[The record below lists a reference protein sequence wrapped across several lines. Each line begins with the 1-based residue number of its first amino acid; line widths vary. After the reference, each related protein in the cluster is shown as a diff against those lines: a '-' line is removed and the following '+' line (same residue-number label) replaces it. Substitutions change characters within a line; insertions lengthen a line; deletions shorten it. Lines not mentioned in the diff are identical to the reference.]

1 SKADCYVELHLPT
14 ASPVIYRTRVIDNS
28 SDPEWNETFQYR
40 IHDAIKN
47 TLELTLFDK
56 DVLISDELTSVVF
69 DVTGIQAGHSL
80 KNTFKLKE
88 DKEELDVE
96 FFMEKS
102 SEPPGEIITNGV
114 LVAYPCLYLQGRINN
129 DQNTKMR
136 EQGRLSLPGSY
147 EKQLS
152 EPCKPNSDQACGI
165 PFVFHIGTIPL
176 NLLPVGK
183 EVDITLPLGKGLSVD
198 LKVKAEEITKD
209 LDVRL
214 GFDLCKE
221 EREFLEKRKKI
232 VPVVAVLGSGGG
244 IRALS
249 SFYGSLL
256 GLQQLN
262 LLDSIT
268 YLAGISVLY
277 QDHKWSQK
285 DLKHPISNA
294 QDKISSSKAAVFSSE
309 HMKYYFQELNALE
322 NSGRNVSFTDL
333 WGLIVEYFLQQK
345 EDQSKLSDQQE
356 AVKYGQNP
364 YPIYAAVNVR
374 PNVRGDDFAEW
385 CEFTPYEV
393 GFRKY
398 GAFIRTEDF
407 DSEFFMGRL
416 IKKHPE
422 PRICYLQGMWGSAFA
437 ASLDDVCLKVV
448 GSGFS
453 FLETLGDVVKVIDD
467 SRRFH
472 FRDPTRLKT
481 RLVIP
486 GGPLLQII
494 QDFFK
499 SRITAGETFNFMQ
512 GLYLHRDYISLKKFV
527 ISKETHLDAFP
538 NMLTPME
545 ENLYLVDGGF
555 SINSPFPLLI
565 QPERDVDVI
574 LSFNY
579 SWEAP
584 FEVLELTEKYCR
596 ERDIPFPEII
606 FNKEDEESP
615 KECYLFMDA
624 ENPKAPIVLHFPLVN
639 DTFRKYKMP
648 GIERESEE
656 EKTFAD
662 FQIEGKD
669 SPYRTFNFTYTSDE
683 FDRLVQLNCYN
694 VLNNV
699 DAILKALRLVSKS
712 DCYVALKLPTA
723 SPLIKRTPVVYN
735 SSDPEWNETFQY
747 RIHSAVKVNLGI
759 LLSSLNSYDT
769 SVAFDLGNIAPGQ
782 NLTHTFVLNSEEGWS
797 EDLQV
802 KTSLV
807 GNAII
812 PVSELPLGKEVEL
825 TVPLGRISSHI
836 LVASQGLHDAYWSQR
851 NLQNAVGSAQKI
863 VTSGKVGA
871 FSAEQLAYY
880 FQELIA
886 LEKTGRKATLVD
898 LWGLI
903 IEYILNNKKD
913 PMKLSDQQKAVIKG
927 QNPYPI
933 YAAQN
938 VRMNI
943 KTSEF
948 AEWVEYTPY
957 EFGIHKYGAFIRM
970 EDYGSNFF
978 MGLLLEKHE
987 EPRICFLQGIW
998 ASAFAGNIDDMWED
1012 AEISQLKF
1020 TESVKDAIRIVGIM
1034 PGGVF
1039 THLFSNLVKS
1049 RITTGENFNFLHG
1062 LHLHQ
1067 NYVNDQE
1074 FVAWKGTHLDAVPN
1088 QLTPEESSLHL
1099 VDGGFAINS
1108 PFPLVLQPERDVDV
1122 IFSFNYSWQA
1132 PFEVSI
1138 INKLKSNGL
1147 ESSESTISY
1156 VLHQTQRY
1164 CEERGIPF
1172 PHIAVTDSDK
1182 KQPEECYMFLN
1193 ATDLRAPIILHFPL
1207 CQKMRLKKK
1216 DRKRC
1221 LELVMLIHHMI
1232 SIQIFIIC
1240 APLNQT

>member
-1 SKADCYVELHLPT
+1 MFRQTLLGRLPPRMLPLVAAALLEGKERKETGLYHWRREKHPYYNLTVKVLRARNIKGTDLLSKADCYVELHLPT
-14 ASPVIYRTRVIDNS
+14 ASPVIYRTQVIDNS

-47 TLELTLFDK
+47 TLELTLFDE

-69 DVTGIQAGHSL
+69 DVTGIQVGHSL

-102 SEPPGEIITNGV
+102 SDPPGEIITNGV

-136 EQGRLSLPGSY
+136 EQESSQFRLSLPGSY
-147 EKQLS
+147 EKRLS
-152 EPCKPNSDQACGI
+152 EPCKPNSDQSCGI
-165 PFVFHIGTIPL
+165 PLVFHIGKQMCSELSVELERTITVLQDGVSPELEEHSTVLGSGTIPL
-176 NLLPVGK
+176 NFLPLGK
-183 EVDITLPLGKGLSVD
+183 EVDITVPLGKGLSVD

-232 VPVVAVLGSGGG
+232 VSKGLNSILKLGEDLSNNEVPVVAVLGSGGG
-244 IRALS
+244 VRALS

-268 YLAGISVLY
+268 YLSGISGSTWCLSVLY
-277 QDHKWSQK
+277 QDHEWSQK

-294 QDKISSSKAAVFSSE
+294 QDKISSSKVAAFSSE
-309 HMKYYFQELNALE
+309 HMKYYFQELNAME
-322 NSGRNVSFTDL
+322 NAGRKVSFTDL
-333 WGLIVEYFLQQK
+333 WGLIIEYFLQQK

-374 PNVRGDDFAEW
+374 PNIRGDDFAEW

-453 FLETLGDVVKVIDD
+453 FLETLGDVIKVIDD
-467 SRRFH
+467 SRRSH
-472 FRDPTRLKT
+472 FRDPMRLKT

-486 GGPLLQII
+486 GGPLLQIF

-499 SRITAGETFNFMQ
+499 SRVTAGETFNFMQ
-512 GLYLHRDYISLKKFV
+512 GLYLHRDYISFKKFV

-545 ENLYLVDGGF
+545 DNLYLVDGGF

-584 FEVLELTEKYCR
+584 FEILELTEKYCR
-596 ERDIPFPEII
+596 ERDIPFPQII

-694 VLNNV
+694 VLNNM
-699 DAILKALRLVSKS
+699 DAILKALKLGLSK
-712 DCYVALKLPTA
+712 
-723 SPLIKRTPVVYN
+723 
-735 SSDPEWNETFQY
+735 
-747 RIHSAVKVNLGI
+747 
-759 LLSSLNSYDT
+759 
-769 SVAFDLGNIAPGQ
+769 
-782 NLTHTFVLNSEEGWS
+782 
-797 EDLQV
+797 
-802 KTSLV
+802 
-807 GNAII
+807 
-812 PVSELPLGKEVEL
+812 
-825 TVPLGRISSHI
+825 
-836 LVASQGLHDAYWSQR
+836 
-851 NLQNAVGSAQKI
+851 
-863 VTSGKVGA
+863 
-871 FSAEQLAYY
+871 
-880 FQELIA
+880 
-886 LEKTGRKATLVD
+886 RK
-898 LWGLI
+898 
-903 IEYILNNKKD
+903 
-913 PMKLSDQQKAVIKG
+913 QKAGPKC
-927 QNPYPI
+927 
-933 YAAQN
+933 
-938 VRMNI
+938 
-943 KTSEF
+943 F
-948 AEWVEYTPY
+948 FEY
-957 EFGIHKYGAFIRM
+957 
-970 EDYGSNFF
+970 
-978 MGLLLEKHE
+978 LL
-987 EPRICFLQGIW
+987 
-998 ASAFAGNIDDMWED
+998 
-1012 AEISQLKF
+1012 
-1020 TESVKDAIRIVGIM
+1020 
-1034 PGGVF
+1034 
-1039 THLFSNLVKS
+1039 
-1049 RITTGENFNFLHG
+1049 
-1062 LHLHQ
+1062 
-1067 NYVNDQE
+1067 
-1074 FVAWKGTHLDAVPN
+1074 
-1088 QLTPEESSLHL
+1088 
-1099 VDGGFAINS
+1099 
-1108 PFPLVLQPERDVDV
+1108 
-1122 IFSFNYSWQA
+1122 
-1132 PFEVSI
+1132 
-1138 INKLKSNGL
+1138 
-1147 ESSESTISY
+1147 
-1156 VLHQTQRY
+1156 
-1164 CEERGIPF
+1164 
-1172 PHIAVTDSDK
+1172 
-1182 KQPEECYMFLN
+1182 
-1193 ATDLRAPIILHFPL
+1193 
-1207 CQKMRLKKK
+1207 
-1216 DRKRC
+1216 
-1221 LELVMLIHHMI
+1221 
-1232 SIQIFIIC
+1232 
-1240 APLNQT
+1240 